1 MENLF
6 EKIMVKVPASTANV
20 GSGFD
25 SIGIA
30 FGLYTTLEIE
40 PAPAAQTEFIW
51 QGAALAGSTISEED
65 NLILKGMDKVYTLV
79 QQQRPHLQ
87 VIVSTDIPLTR
98 GLGSSSSAF
107 VAGMVAANE
116 LLHQPFTDEELLWL
130 ATEEEGHPD
139 NVGASIFGGVFM
151 ASVDWEK
158 RKVHYH
164 QQAFPEEWQWL
175 AAIPSYTLSTAVAR
189 QLLPQQYSKNDTIFN
204 VSRYGLFVASLL
216 TRNKAGIA
224 AGLGDCLHQPYRQ
237 HLIPGFRELVLQKD
251 DLGAIGFVISGA
263 GPTVLGLVDQ
273 EADQEHIMIQM
284 KERMAVRDH
293 TIEVKPLAV
302 ENFGY
307 SVQKVRSQ
315 HSLLSKK

>member
-1 MENLF
+1 MGDLF
-6 EKIMVKVPASTANV
+6 EKIIVKVPASTANV

-30 FGLYTTLEIE
+30 FGLYATLEIE
-40 PAPAAQTEFIW
+40 AAAQTEFIW
-51 QGAALAGSTISEED
+51 QGEALAGYIISEED
-65 NLILKGMDKVYTLV
+65 NLVLKGMDKVYTIA
-79 QQQRPHLQ
+79 QQQRPHLR
-87 VIVSTDIPLTR
+87 VVVNSDIPLTR
-98 GLGSSSSAF
+98 GLGSSASAF
-107 VAGMVAANE
+107 VSGLVAANE

-164 QQAFPEEWQWL
+164 QQSFPKEWQWL
-175 AAIPSYTLSTAVAR
+175 AAIPSYKISTSVAR
-189 QLLPQQYSKNDTIFN
+189 QLLPQQYSKKDTIYN

-216 TRNKAGIA
+216 SGNKKGVS
-224 AGLGDCLHQPYRQ
+224 AGLDDCLHQPYRQ

-251 DLGAIGFVISGA
+251 ELCAIGFVISGA

-273 EADQEHIMIQM
+273 EADQEHIMLNM

-307 SVQKVRSQ
+307 SVQKVRTK
-315 HSLLSKK
+315 HSLLSEK